1 MKKSTKSII
10 LNFIIMTGNGVIA
23 TAAGRLLREG
33 AKEKDKRKIA
43 VGLALTVHTT
53 LGNYL
58 SGRDLGE
65 AITERY
71 LEREETKKVTTVE

>member
-23 TAAGRLLREG
+23 TVAGRLLMEG

-43 VGLALTVHTT
+43 VGLA
-53 LGNYL
+53 
-58 SGRDLGE
+58 
-65 AITERY
+65 
-71 LEREETKKVTTVE
+71 

>member
-1 MKKSTKSII
+1 MKNSTKAIVMNSVVIAGNSII
-10 LNFIIMTGNGVIA
+10 AI
-23 TAAGRLLREG
+23 AAGRLLGEG
-33 AKEKDKRKIA
+33 VKEKDKIKIT
-43 VGLALTVHTT
+43 VSLALTVHTT

-71 LEREETKKVTTVE
+71 LEREEAKEKEE